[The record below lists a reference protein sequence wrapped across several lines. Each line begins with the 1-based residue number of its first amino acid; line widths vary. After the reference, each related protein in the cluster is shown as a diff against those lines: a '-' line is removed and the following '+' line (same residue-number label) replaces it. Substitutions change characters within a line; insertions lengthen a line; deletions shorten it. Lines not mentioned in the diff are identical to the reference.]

1 LNGVFIPSP
10 GQSSYGSSVVA
21 SARTTSVAKNLLDD
35 KELPSSVIEAFDKI
49 ESEAVKDEKSERN
62 LTPSSPKSSLANVI
76 VHASDNNKSCGSEYV
91 ESERVSE
98 ALYVPVEAYPSQ
110 SNFYADFQQTEQ
122 NLNWPYDL
130 SRTAKNYPNHYQNSA
145 NEPNINFR
153 NPYNSYAST
162 MKGNLM
168 TLSQFNDFY
177 SPPSSVSSGSSGY
190 ELSDANNNNS
200 FINLDQALDDAF
212 CDEFKTE
219 NCFLVEDALAGNY
232 TTLTNASATT
242 PMDLYHLHDY
252 QRNFSGTHNH
262 STSSGGDSR
271 SPDGYANDDYENGT
285 QSFTQL
291 TNLSSRSN
299 GIYATSPSSID
310 HNLMPYES
318 TVLSPTR

>member
-1 LNGVFIPSP
+1 M
-10 GQSSYGSSVVA
+10 VA

-35 KELPSSVIEAFDKI
+35 KELPTSINEVFERL
-49 ESEAVKDEKSERN
+49 ESEAVKDEKSERHS
-62 LTPSSPKSSLANVI
+62 TPSSPISLA
-76 VHASDNNKSCGSEYV
+76 HASDNKSCGEF
-91 ESERVSE
+91 ERASDS
-98 ALYVPVEAYPSQ
+98 LYVPVEAYPSQ
-110 SNFYADFQQTEQ
+110 NNFYADFQPTD

-130 SRTAKNYPNHYQNSA
+130 SRTAKNYQTQYQNSA
-145 NEPNINFR
+145 SEANINFR

-168 TLSQFNDFY
+168 TLSQFNDLL

-190 ELSDANNNNS
+190 DISDANNNNS

-212 CDEFKTE
+212 RDELKTE

-232 TTLTNASATT
+232 TTLTNASVTT

-271 SPDGYANDDYENGT
+271 SPDDYANDAYENGA

-299 GIYATSPSSID
+299 AIYASSPNSVID

-318 TVLSPTR
+318 THVLSPTR

>member
-1 LNGVFIPSP
+1 V
-10 GQSSYGSSVVA
+10 
-21 SARTTSVAKNLLDD
+21 SARTTSVGKNLLDD
-35 KELPSSVIEAFDKI
+35 KELPSSVIETFDKI
-49 ESEAVKDEKSERN
+49 ECEAEKDEKSERN
-62 LTPSSPKSSLANVI
+62 STPSSPKSSLANVI
-76 VHASDNNKSCGSEYV
+76 VHASDKTAGEYG

-98 ALYVPVEAYPSQ
+98 SLYVPVEAYPSQ
-110 SNFYADFQQTEQ
+110 SNFYADFQQTE

-130 SRTAKNYPNHYQNSA
+130 SRTAKNYPSHYHASA
-145 NEPNINFR
+145 SEPNINFR

-190 ELSDANNNNS
+190 ELSDANNNTS

-212 CDEFKTE
+212 SDEFKTE

-242 PMDLYHLHDY
+242 PMDLYHIHDY

-271 SPDGYANDDYENGT
+271 SPDGYTNDDYENGT

-299 GIYATSPSSID
+299 GIYATSPTSVID